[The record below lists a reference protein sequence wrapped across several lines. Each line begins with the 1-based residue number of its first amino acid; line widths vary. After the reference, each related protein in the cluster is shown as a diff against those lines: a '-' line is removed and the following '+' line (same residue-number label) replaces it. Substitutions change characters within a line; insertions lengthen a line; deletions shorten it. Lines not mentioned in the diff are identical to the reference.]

1 MPGPRNRT
9 GTDPSLNHP
18 LTMSYMGAG
27 SGREKGW
34 AAGIF
39 TLPCQGEGRG
49 AEGAGGGATSRRRG
63 RAHDDAA

>member
-1 MPGPRNRT
+1 MPGPRT
-9 GTDPSLNHP
+9 DYVTDPSFNHP

-39 TLPCQGEGRG
+39 TLPCQGEGRRP
-49 AEGAGGGATSRRRG
+49 EGARGGVGSRP
-63 RAHDDAA
+63 RASSP